1 MANWKKV
8 LVSGSTVD
16 IAGLQINSTAVSATA
31 TELNQL
37 DGVTVGG
44 TSAGDIATI
53 NGTQTLTNKSIDA
66 TQLTGTINNAR
77 LDQQLQD
84 VAGLAVTD
92 GNIIVGDG
100 SNFVAESGATARTS
114 LGLGASDNVEFAE
127 VTGSAALFS
136 GTVTANAFSGDGSG
150 LTGVAAGSLDIDNFT
165 ALGGATVAQGD
176 NFLLSDGGTEKKVTF
191 SNLEDTIFA
200 NITTAAGDV
209 TIAAGGAATIGNQKV
224 TNAMLADDA
233 VGADEL
239 AANAVVNASVA
250 ANAAIVD
257 TKLDTISTD
266 NKVSLSA
273 LDIDGATALGAA
285 PAGAD
290 LIPIDDGAGGTNK
303 SMTVTN
309 LQTFMQNNLT
319 FTTNTDEDVSVANL
333 KTALA
338 SNLGTATIGDS
349 DDTIVIAGN
358 LTVQG
363 TKTELQTANLNVE
376 DQFILLDSGS
386 AGGADSGIIFGGS
399 SDTANAGYALA
410 WDDSAGHFGIS
421 QEIASDATG
430 VTLDGKLGYI
440 ETSAAVPSAAPAQQG
455 VGSIH
460 VKTDDETIWIYS

>member
-1 MANWKKV
+1 MATWKKV

-16 IAGLQINSTAVSATA
+16 VAGLQINSTTVSATA

-53 NGTQTLTNKSIDA
+53 NGTQTLTNKSIDSS
-66 TQLTGTINNAR
+66 QLTGTIANAR

-100 SNFVAESGATARTS
+100 TNFVAESGATARTS
-114 LGLGASDNVEFAE
+114 LGLGTSDNVQFAE
-127 VTGSAALFS
+127 VTGSDALFS
-136 GTVTANAFSGDGSG
+136 GTVTANVFSGDGSG

-165 ALGGATVAQGD
+165 ALGGATVAQSD

-191 SNLEDTIFA
+191 SNLEDSIFG
-200 NITTAAGDV
+200 NISGDATV
-209 TIAAGGAATIGNQKV
+209 AAGGALTIAN
-224 TNAMLADDA
+224 NAVEQAMIADDA
-233 VGADEL
+233 VGADQL
-239 AANAVVNASVA
+239 ASNAVVNASVA
-250 ANAAIVD
+250 ANAAIAD
-257 TKLDTISTD
+257 TKLATISTA

-273 LDIDGATALGAA
+273 LDIDGATALGTA

-309 LQTFMQNNLT
+309 LQAFMQSNLT

-338 SNLGTATIGDS
+338 SNLGTATIGDA
-349 DDTIVIAGN
+349 DDNIIIAGN

-363 TKTELQTANLNVE
+363 TKTELQTTNLNVE

-399 SDTANAGYALA
+399 SDTANSGYALA
-410 WDDSAGHFGIS
+410 WDDSASTFGIS
-421 QEIASDATG
+421 AEIASDATS
-430 VTLDGKLGYI
+430 VTLSGKLGYI
-440 ETSAAVPSAAPAQQG
+440 ETSTSVPSSAPTHQG
-455 VGSIH
+455 VGAIH